1 MRDSL
6 PVFAAL
12 LAMSAV
18 AADWPRFRGPNGLG
32 VSDTTGLPAEFGL
45 DKNLI
50 WKTPLPPGHSSP
62 ILAGDRIFVT
72 AYEGDLLLTFS
83 LDRATG
89 KVLWRREAPRDRKD
103 PVDPR
108 NSPASPSPVS
118 DGKNVYA
125 FFGDYG
131 MVSYGPDGNERWRTP
146 LGPFTNV
153 YGIGVS
159 PVLVDDKIVLV
170 IDQSGGSYIAAFG
183 QNDGKVRWKVQRPEA
198 LSGAST
204 PSVMRDANGKSLI
217 VAPASFRMDVYS
229 ADTGQIVWFMH
240 GLASEMKSVP
250 VIDGDTIYINGFNT
264 PENDPGRQI
273 AVPPFDEVLK
283 KFDANH
289 DGKISVDESPD
300 QRTKTLFKYLD
311 LNNDGGLDQ
320 HEWTI
325 YSASMAAENSLMALS
340 VPSGGAKGDLTNS
353 VVKWKYHKAVP
364 QLPSLV
370 LYRGVL
376 YMLNDSGILTT
387 LNAATGEVLKAARLR
402 ANSDR
407 YFSSPVA
414 ADGKIFIAAN
424 SGVVYVLKAGGEQ
437 EQIAANKLDEDIF
450 ATPAIADKRIY
461 IRTVAGLYCFG
472 EK

>member
-1 MRDSL
+1 MTAR
-6 PVFAAL
+6 FAGR
-12 LAMSAV
+12 S
-18 AADWPRFRGPNGLG
+18 
-32 VSDTTGLPAEFGL
+32 
-45 DKNLI
+45 
-50 WKTPLPPGHSSP
+50 
-62 ILAGDRIFVT
+62 
-72 AYEGDLLLTFS
+72 
-83 LDRATG
+83 
-89 KVLWRREAPRDRKD
+89 
-103 PVDPR
+103 
-108 NSPASPSPVS
+108 
-118 DGKNVYA
+118 
-125 FFGDYG
+125 
-131 MVSYGPDGNERWRTP
+131 
-146 LGPFTNV
+146 
-153 YGIGVS
+153 
-159 PVLVDDKIVLV
+159 
-170 IDQSGGSYIAAFG
+170 
-183 QNDGKVRWKVQRPEA
+183 QRPEA

-264 PENDPGRQI
+264 PENDPGQQI

-353 VVKWKYHKAVP
+353 VVKWKYHKAIP

>member
-72 AYEGDLLLTFS
+72 AYEGDMLLTFS

-89 KVLWRREAPRDRKD
+89 KVLWRRESPRDRKD

-131 MVSYGPDGNERWRTP
+131 MVSYGLDGNERWRTP

-153 YGIGVS
+153 YGMGVS

-170 IDQSGGSYIAAFG
+170 DRSVGRVLRRGL
-183 QNDGKVRWKVQRPEA
+183 RPE
-198 LSGAST
+198 
-204 PSVMRDANGKSLI
+204 
-217 VAPASFRMDVYS
+217 
-229 ADTGQIVWFMH
+229 
-240 GLASEMKSVP
+240 
-250 VIDGDTIYINGFNT
+250 
-264 PENDPGRQI
+264 
-273 AVPPFDEVLK
+273 
-283 KFDANH
+283 
-289 DGKISVDESPD
+289 
-300 QRTKTLFKYLD
+300 
-311 LNNDGGLDQ
+311 
-320 HEWTI
+320 
-325 YSASMAAENSLMALS
+325 
-340 VPSGGAKGDLTNS
+340 
-353 VVKWKYHKAVP
+353 
-364 QLPSLV
+364 
-370 LYRGVL
+370 
-376 YMLNDSGILTT
+376 
-387 LNAATGEVLKAARLR
+387 
-402 ANSDR
+402 
-407 YFSSPVA
+407 
-414 ADGKIFIAAN
+414 
-424 SGVVYVLKAGGEQ
+424 
-437 EQIAANKLDEDIF
+437 
-450 ATPAIADKRIY
+450 
-461 IRTVAGLYCFG
+461 
-472 EK
+472 